1 MNPQAGK
8 AWFQVAVLIILVS
21 AVLLLFEQPG
31 TTEFVITVTT
41 LVIGLVFMG
50 IVVFIVRKAN
60 Q

>member
-8 AWFQVAVLIILVS
+8 AWFQAAVCIILVS

-31 TTEFVITVTT
+31 TAEFVITVTT

-50 IVVFIVRKAN
+50 MVVFIVRKAN